1 MQPPTASLISIIKS
15 LQRTKDDQ
23 MNEKDEEIR
32 RLNEQLKRAKALAN
46 IQAIRRIRIISDESE
61 DDANS
66 GKPRTPGRGIPELK
80 ERFRKH
86 KQD

>member
-1 MQPPTASLISIIKS
+1 LQPPTASLISIIKS

-32 RLNEQLKRAKALAN
+32 RLNGQLKRAKALAN

-66 GKPRTPGRGIPELK
+66 GKPRTPGRGIP
-80 ERFRKH
+80 
-86 KQD
+86 D